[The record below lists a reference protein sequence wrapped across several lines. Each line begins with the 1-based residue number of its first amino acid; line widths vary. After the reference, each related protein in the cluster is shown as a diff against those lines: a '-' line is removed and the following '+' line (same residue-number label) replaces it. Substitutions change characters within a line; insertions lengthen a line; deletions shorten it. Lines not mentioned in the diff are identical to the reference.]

1 MIMKTGATRRSPNSG
16 SKTPGLGRERIEITM
31 TGTDMTMVAVP
42 ALPLHGPKCPLGRM
56 LVQLVATETETETE
70 TKTGTTTIV
79 AGIETMTTETE
90 TVMAIV
96 TVTEA
101 ETTPTTTR
109 MLEVKHPFSSDV
121 LLQNITTT
129 VHNHYR

>member
-1 MIMKTGATRRSPNSG
+1 MIMRTGATRPSLNHG
-16 SKTPGLGRERIEITM
+16 GKTPGLGRERIEITM
-31 TGTDMTMVAVP
+31 TGTDMTTVAVP
-42 ALPLHGPKCPLGRM
+42 ALPLRGRKCPLGRM
-56 LVQLVATETETETE
+56 LVQLVVTE
-70 TKTGTTTIV
+70 TKTGTGTGSTTIV
-79 AGIETMTTETE
+79 AGTETMTTGTE
-90 TVMAIV
+90 TVTVIV

-101 ETTPTTTR
+101 GTTPTTTTR